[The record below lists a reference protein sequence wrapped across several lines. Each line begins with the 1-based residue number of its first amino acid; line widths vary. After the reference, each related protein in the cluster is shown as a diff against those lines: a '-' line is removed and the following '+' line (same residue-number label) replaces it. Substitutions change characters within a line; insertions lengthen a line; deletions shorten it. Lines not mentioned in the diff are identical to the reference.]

1 MPFMSEIDRSH
12 ILEIKECCEK
22 IKKFTGKLS
31 SSEAFQNDEI
41 IFDAVLMN
49 FVVIGE
55 LSTKISNEFKK
66 SNPHIDWTDIKSF
79 RNVIAHNY
87 FGVDP
92 EEVWQI
98 IQTDLTFFILGLN
111 EIISEF

>member
-1 MPFMSEIDRSH
+1 MSDIDQTY

-22 IKKFTGKLS
+22 IKKFTSKLQ
-31 SSEAFQNDEI
+31 SSEAFQNNEI

-55 LSTKISNEFKK
+55 LSTKISNKFKK
-66 SNPHIDWTDIKSF
+66 SNSHIDWAEVKSF

-98 IQTDLTFFILGLN
+98 IQTDLTFLILGLN